1 MSDGVHVTAHT
12 QELVLTLITRL
23 RHDAAQVSTL
33 VLTQRGI
40 IVVSSDG
47 RSTWHRYE
55 PRVTSDPPPPP
66 STSHHPTPPPDDSDD
81 S

>member
-1 MSDGVHVTAHT
+1 MADGVAVTAHT

-23 RHDAAQVSTL
+23 RHDADTVATV

-40 IVVSSDG
+40 IVVSTDG

-55 PRVTSDPPPPP
+55 PRVPADPPPP
-66 STSHHPTPPPDDSDD
+66 HHHNDPTPTPTIDE
-81 S
+81 